1 MESFARNSLAQ
12 FIQLYSELVD
22 DGSSGGVSDLESKMW
37 AKVTGGASRGNRI
50 PWNIVKKEIKIQL
63 PYLPEIINYTRGCQA
78 LKKADG
84 LYIPCGGKCFE
95 EEGVC
100 GNLCQSCAKTGAKY
114 GQLEDRGAPGTYT
127 DPEDKHEIT
136 YGTWLAK
143 KEKTIEEVNAAI
155 AEAGFEFTIPTSYL
169 AVNAKRAE
177 AKKRPGRPGVKK
189 AVVESDDDSD
199 SSSISSKSAKSDK
212 PKAKKAAKKAESDS
226 EEPKKAPKKAKK
238 AESESEDEPKA
249 KKAEPKAKKAESEPK
264 TKKAA
269 KKAEPDSEDEAK
281 PKAKKAEPK
290 TKKAEPKKAK
300 ADTDSESESDEP
312 KAKPKAK
319 KADTKVKKPEP
330 EPEPEEGQLAMDAF
344 EEEMTTDL
352 GEEIE
357 IDEKKYILKSE
368 RLVFDLQGN
377 WVATIEDGEVTWR
390 DSDRE

>member
-12 FIQLYSELVD
+12 FIQLYSELLD

-212 PKAKKAAKKAESDS
+212 PKAKKAAKKASDS
-226 EEPKKAPKKAKK
+226 EEPKNAPKKAKK

-290 TKKAEPKKAK
+290 TKKAAKK

-330 EPEPEEGQLAMDAF
+330 EPESEEGQLAMDAF

-357 IDEKKYILKSE
+357 TDEKKYILKSE
-368 RLVFDLQGN
+368 RLVFDLEGN

>member
-12 FIQLYSELVD
+12 FIQLYSELLD

-212 PKAKKAAKKAESDS
+212 PKAKKAAKKASDS

-290 TKKAEPKKAK
+290 TKKAAKK

-319 KADTKVKKPEP
+319 KADTKVKKSEP

-368 RLVFDLQGN
+368 RLVFDLEGN

-390 DSDRE
+390 E

>member
-1 MESFARNSLAQ
+1 MSLAMESFARNSLAQ
-12 FIQLYSELVD
+12 FIQLYSELLD

-212 PKAKKAAKKAESDS
+212 PKKAAKKAESDS

-238 AESESEDEPKA
+238 AESESEDE
-249 KKAEPKAKKAESEPK
+249 
-264 TKKAA
+264 
-269 KKAEPDSEDEAK
+269 

-390 DSDRE
+390 E

>member
-12 FIQLYSELVD
+12 FIQLYSELLD

-212 PKAKKAAKKAESDS
+212 PKAKKAAKKASDS

-281 PKAKKAEPK
+281 PKTKKAEPK
-290 TKKAEPKKAK
+290 TKKAAKK

-330 EPEPEEGQLAMDAF
+330 EPESEEGQLAMDAF

-368 RLVFDLQGN
+368 RLVFDLEGN

>member
-212 PKAKKAAKKAESDS
+212 PKKAPKKAKKAESDS

-238 AESESEDEPKA
+238 AESDSEDEPKA

-281 PKAKKAEPK
+281 PKAKKAA
-290 TKKAEPKKAK
+290 KKAEPKKAK

-390 DSDRE
+390 E

>member
-12 FIQLYSELVD
+12 FIQLYSELLD

-212 PKAKKAAKKAESDS
+212 PKKAAKKAESDS

-390 DSDRE
+390 E

>member
-12 FIQLYSELVD
+12 FIQLYSELLD

-212 PKAKKAAKKAESDS
+212 PKKATKKAESDS

-238 AESESEDEPKA
+238 AESESEDEPKT
-249 KKAEPKAKKAESEPK
+249 KKAEPKTKKAESEPK
-264 TKKAA
+264 AKKAA
-269 KKAEPDSEDEAK
+269 KKVEPDSEDEAK
-281 PKAKKAEPK
+281 PKAKKAA
-290 TKKAEPKKAK
+290 KKAEPKKAK

-312 KAKPKAK
+312 KAKPKTK

-390 DSDRE
+390 E